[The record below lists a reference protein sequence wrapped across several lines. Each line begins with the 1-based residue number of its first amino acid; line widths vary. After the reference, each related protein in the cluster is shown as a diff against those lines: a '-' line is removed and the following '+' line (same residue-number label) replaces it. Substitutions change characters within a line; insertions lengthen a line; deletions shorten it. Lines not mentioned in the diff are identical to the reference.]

1 MQTHAARPQGWESAL
16 EHLRGAAAAVAAVM
30 PAAPQADPTSPGKPK
45 AVGALAPG
53 QLAGP
58 NVSTPV
64 TILSLET
71 GELEV
76 SLVAQAPSGA
86 SCSCNT
92 TLACDPCSSLCEG
105 LHWVWSTDGTGG
117 TLCNMQL

>member
-1 MQTHAARPQGWESAL
+1 MRPQGWESAF

-30 PAAPQADPTSPGKPK
+30 PAASQADPTSPGKPK
-45 AVGALAPG
+45 TVGVLAPG
-53 QLAGP
+53 LLAGP

-76 SLVAQAPSGA
+76 SLVAQAPHGA
-86 SCSCNT
+86 PNFQQYK
-92 TLACDPCSSLCEG
+92 ACTELLVPGPALVLG
-105 LHWVWSTDGTGG
+105 P
-117 TLCNMQL
+117 